1 MMTKNIYNAIVAE
14 AEEMA
19 NLVMD
24 NDNVKKVKYVEV
36 GDRKFRVTFYW
47 NASKNESVVKV
58 EEKRN
63 GYEEVLVWNSAE
75 TDKTFPDF
83 FMDFIKES
91 FKNEI
96 NARVDI
102 FMSINEN
109 ATEEDKKA
117 FYERECK
124 TIAKNGGYT
133 VEEFMEMIEDE
144 MLKDARFIVN
154 TYIDNFQTVV
164 YDEYNYPYPHYG
176 ITADQYDEM
185 VAEMKKNFE
194 DILNNFKEVVG
205 VFLNTYK
212 EYEDIVDYPN
222 EKTKAYDIVED
233 IDLAISNLLAFHNGK
248 KDSSVLRYL
257 VETYVKCDRYIM
269 KEFLENKKEKDYE

>member
-19 NLVMD
+19 NLVMN
-24 NDNVKKVKYVEV
+24 NDVVSKVKYVKV
-36 GDRKFRVTFYW
+36 GDRKFRVTFW
-47 NASKNESVVKV
+47 WDAKLNNSVVKV
-58 EEKRN
+58 EEKEY
-63 GYEEVLVWNSAE
+63 GYKEVLVWDSAE
-75 TDKTFPDF
+75 TDETFPDF
-83 FMDFIKES
+83 FMNFIKES
-91 FKNEI
+91 IKNEI
-96 NARVDI
+96 NARVDF
-102 FMSINEN
+102 FMSINEG

-124 TIAKNGGYT
+124 RTAKNCGYT
-133 VEEFMEMIEDE
+133 VEELMGMIEDE
-144 MLKDARFIVN
+144 ILKDARFIVN

-185 VAEMKKNFE
+185 VVEMKKNFE

-222 EKTKAYDIVED
+222 EKTTAYDMVED
-233 IDLAISNLLAFHNGK
+233 IDLSIDFLIDYHNGK
-248 KDSSVLRYL
+248 KESYVLRNII
-257 VETYVKCDRYIM
+257 ETYTKCDRYIM
-269 KEFLENKKEKDYE
+269 KEFLKNKKDYE

>member
-1 MMTKNIYNAIVAE
+1 MMTKKIYNAIVAE
-14 AEEMA
+14 VEEMSI
-19 NLVMD
+19 LVMN

-36 GDRKFRVTFYW
+36 GDRKFRVTLCW
-47 NASKNESVVKV
+47 DASKNESVVKV

-75 TDKTFPDF
+75 TDETFPDF

-91 FKNEI
+91 IKNEI
-96 NARVDI
+96 NARVAI
-102 FMSINEN
+102 FMSINEG

-117 FYERECK
+117 FYESECK

-176 ITADQYDEM
+176 CTADRYDEM
-185 VAEMKKNFE
+185 VVEMKKNFE
-194 DILNNFKEVVG
+194 DILNNFKEVVE

-222 EKTKAYDIVED
+222 EKTTAYDIVED
-233 IDLAISNLLAFHNGK
+233 IDLAISDLLAFHNGK
-248 KDSSVLRYL
+248 KDSYVLRNII
-257 VETYVKCDRYIM
+257 ETYTKCDRYIM
-269 KEFLENKKEKDYE
+269 KESLKNKKDYE

>member
-1 MMTKNIYNAIVAE
+1 MMMTKNIYNAIVAE
-14 AEEMA
+14 VEEMDI
-19 NLVMD
+19 LVMS
-24 NDNVKKVKYVEV
+24 NDVISKVKYVKV
-36 GDRKFRVTFYW
+36 GDRKFRVSFW
-47 NASKNESVVKV
+47 WDARLNESVVKV

-63 GYEEVLVWNSAE
+63 IYEEVLVWDSAE
-75 TDKTFPDF
+75 TDETFPDF
-83 FMDFIKES
+83 FMNLIKES

-102 FMSINEN
+102 FMSINES

-124 TIAKNGGYT
+124 TIAKNCGYT

-164 YDEYNYPYPHYG
+164 YDEYKYPYPHYG
-176 ITADQYDEM
+176 CTADRYDEM
-185 VAEMKKNFE
+185 VVEMKKGFE

-222 EKTKAYDIVED
+222 EKNTAYDIVDD
-233 IDLAISNLLAFHNGK
+233 IDLSISFLIDYHNGK
-248 KDSSVLRYL
+248 KDSSVLRNII
-257 VETYVKCDRYIM
+257 ETYTKCDRYIM
-269 KEFLENKKEKDYE
+269 KEFLKNKKDYE

>member
-1 MMTKNIYNAIVAE
+1 MMMTKNIYNAIVAE
-14 AEEMA
+14 VEEMDI
-19 NLVMD
+19 LVMS
-24 NDNVKKVKYVEV
+24 NDVISKVKYVKV
-36 GDRKFRVTFYW
+36 GDRKFRVSFW
-47 NASKNESVVKV
+47 WDARLNESVVKV

-63 GYEEVLVWNSAE
+63 CYEEVLVWDSAE
-75 TDKTFPDF
+75 TDETFPDF
-83 FMDFIKES
+83 FMNFIKES

-96 NARVDI
+96 NARVNV
-102 FMSINEN
+102 FMSINEG
-109 ATEEDKKA
+109 ATEEEKKE

-124 TIAKNGGYT
+124 TIAKNCGYT

-176 ITADQYDEM
+176 CTADRYDEM
-185 VAEMKKNFE
+185 VVEMKKNFE
-194 DILNNFKEVVG
+194 NILNNFKEVVG

-222 EKTKAYDIVED
+222 EKNTAYDIVED
-233 IDLAISNLLAFHNGK
+233 IDLAISDLLAFHNGK
-248 KDSSVLRYL
+248 KDSSVLRNII
-257 VETYVKCDRYIM
+257 ETYTKCDRYIM
-269 KEFLENKKEKDYE
+269 KEFLKNKKDYE

>member
-1 MMTKNIYNAIVAE
+1 MMMTKKIYNAIVAE
-14 AEEMA
+14 VEEMSI
-19 NLVMD
+19 LVMN

-36 GDRKFRVTFYW
+36 GDRKFRVTLCW
-47 NASKNESVVKV
+47 DASKNESVVKV

-63 GYEEVLVWNSAE
+63 GYEEVLVWDSAE

-91 FKNEI
+91 IKNEI
-96 NARVDI
+96 NARVDV
-102 FMSINEN
+102 FMSINEG

-117 FYERECK
+117 FYESECK

-176 ITADQYDEM
+176 CTADRYDEM
-185 VAEMKKNFE
+185 VVEMKKNFE
-194 DILNNFKEVVG
+194 EILNNFKEVVG

-222 EKTKAYDIVED
+222 EKTTAYDIVED
-233 IDLAISNLLAFHNGK
+233 IDLAISDLLAFHNGK
-248 KDSSVLRYL
+248 KDSYVLRNII
-257 VETYVKCDRYIM
+257 ETYVKCDRYIM
-269 KEFLENKKEKDYE
+269 KEFLKNKKDN

>member
-1 MMTKNIYNAIVAE
+1 MMMTKNIYNAIVAE
-14 AEEMA
+14 VEEMDI
-19 NLVMD
+19 LVMS
-24 NDNVKKVKYVEV
+24 NDVISKVKYVKV
-36 GDRKFRVTFYW
+36 GDRKFRVSFCW
-47 NASKNESVVKV
+47 DASKNESVVKV

-63 GYEEVLVWNSAE
+63 GYEEVLVWDSAE
-75 TDKTFPDF
+75 TDETFPDF
-83 FMDFIKES
+83 FMNFIKES

-102 FMSINEN
+102 FMSINEG

-124 TIAKNGGYT
+124 TIAKNCGYT

-164 YDEYNYPYPHYG
+164 YDEYKYPYPHYG
-176 ITADQYDEM
+176 ITADRYDEM
-185 VAEMKKNFE
+185 VVEMKKNFE
-194 DILNNFKEVVG
+194 NILNNFKEVVG

-222 EKTKAYDIVED
+222 EKTTAYDIVED
-233 IDLAISNLLAFHNGK
+233 IDLSIDFLADYHNGK
-248 KDSSVLRYL
+248 KDSSVLRNII
-257 VETYVKCDRYIM
+257 ETYTKCDRYIM
-269 KEFLENKKEKDYE
+269 KEFLKNKKDYE

>member
-1 MMTKNIYNAIVAE
+1 MMMTKKIYNAIVAE
-14 AEEMA
+14 VEEMSI
-19 NLVMD
+19 LVMN

-36 GDRKFRVTFYW
+36 GDRKFRVTLCW
-47 NASKNESVVKV
+47 DASKNESVVKV

-75 TDKTFPDF
+75 TDETFPDF

-91 FKNEI
+91 IKNEI
-96 NARVDI
+96 NARVAI
-102 FMSINEN
+102 FMSINEG

-117 FYERECK
+117 FYESECK

-176 ITADQYDEM
+176 CTADRYDEM
-185 VAEMKKNFE
+185 VVEMKKNFE
-194 DILNNFKEVVG
+194 DILNNFKEVVE

-222 EKTKAYDIVED
+222 EKTTAYDIVED
-233 IDLAISNLLAFHNGK
+233 IDLAISDLLAFHNGK
-248 KDSSVLRYL
+248 KDSYVLRNII
-257 VETYVKCDRYIM
+257 ETYTKCDRYIM
-269 KEFLENKKEKDYE
+269 KESLKNKKDYE

>member
-1 MMTKNIYNAIVAE
+1 MMTKKIYNAIVAE
-14 AEEMA
+14 VEEMS
-19 NLVMD
+19 NLVMN

-36 GDRKFRVTFYW
+36 GDRKFRVTLCW

-75 TDKTFPDF
+75 TDETFPDF

-96 NARVDI
+96 NARVDVI
-102 FMSINEN
+102 MSINEC

-117 FYERECK
+117 YYEKECK
-124 TIAKNGGYT
+124 RIAKYSYFT
-133 VEEFMEMIEDE
+133 VEELMEMIEDE
-144 MLKDARFIVN
+144 ILKDARFIVN

-176 ITADQYDEM
+176 CTADRYDEM
-185 VAEMKKNFE
+185 VVEMKKNFE
-194 DILNNFKEVVG
+194 EILNNFKEAVG

-233 IDLAISNLLAFHNGK
+233 IDLAISDLLAFHNGK
-248 KDSSVLRYL
+248 KDSYVLRNII
-257 VETYVKCDRYIM
+257 ETYTKCDRYIM
-269 KEFLENKKEKDYE
+269 KEFLKNKKEKDYE

>member
-1 MMTKNIYNAIVAE
+1 MMMTKNIYNAIVAE
-14 AEEMA
+14 VEEMDI
-19 NLVMD
+19 LVMG
-24 NDNVKKVKYVEV
+24 NDVISKVKYVKV
-36 GDRKFRVTFYW
+36 GDRKFRVSFW
-47 NASKNESVVKV
+47 WDASKNESVVKV

-63 GYEEVLVWNSAE
+63 CYEEVLVWDSAE
-75 TDKTFPDF
+75 TDETFPDF
-83 FMDFIKES
+83 FMNLIKES

-102 FMSINEN
+102 FMSINES

-124 TIAKNGGYT
+124 TIAKNCGYT

-154 TYIDNFQTVV
+154 TYINNFQTVV
-164 YDEYNYPYPHYG
+164 YDEYKYPYPHYG
-176 ITADQYDEM
+176 CTADRYDEM
-185 VAEMKKNFE
+185 VVEMKKGFE

-222 EKTKAYDIVED
+222 EKNTAYDIVED
-233 IDLAISNLLAFHNGK
+233 IDLSIDFLIYYHNGK
-248 KDSSVLRYL
+248 KDSYVLRNII
-257 VETYVKCDRYIM
+257 ETYTKCDRYIM
-269 KEFLENKKEKDYE
+269 KEFLKNKKDYE